1 MTQMQLRDGEKGS
14 ALLELALVMPVFLL
28 VIFGILQCTLMLFAY
43 CNISYASR
51 TAVRYASLH
60 SSSSI
65 APATRTS
72 VRTLINP
79 FVWCAPANDV
89 SVMITWSPSNSIG
102 STVQV
107 QVQMNLPLAIPFSD
121 LDGFPIHSVA
131 KRLIVR

>member
-1 MTQMQLRDGEKGS
+1 MKRVQLSDGEEGS

-28 VIFGILQCTLMLFAY
+28 VIFGILQCTLALFAY

-51 TAVRYASLH
+51 AAVRYASLH
-60 SSSSI
+60 SSSSA
-65 APATRTS
+65 APATNAS
-72 VRTLINP
+72 VRTVIDP

-89 SVMITWSPSNSIG
+89 SIAITWSPSNSVG

-121 LDGFPIHSVA
+121 TQGFAIHSVS
-131 KRLIVR
+131 KRTIVR